1 MYFSLRD
8 RGQINRPV
16 EAGSSYNETF
26 LLQLTAGGDE
36 NAFRRIYDNYRNKL
50 YSYALKLTKKEALA
64 EEIVQD
70 AFLKIW
76 VNRID
81 LNEVQKFDSYL
92 HTIVRNQCFNCLKRL
107 AHESLLLKE
116 LSYSMSD
123 VHNDNEESIIHK
135 DYLQILNLAVK
146 KLPPQQQ
153 LVYNLSRN
161 SGLKY
166 DEIATELNLSKN
178 TVKAHLKKA
187 LSSIRVV
194 FTAHKTFIGI
204 ILSILLKNS

>member
-1 MYFSLRD
+1 MKATSL
-8 RGQINRPV
+8 
-16 EAGSSYNETF
+16 YNETF
-26 LLQLTAGGDE
+26 LLQLTAAGNE
-36 NAFRRIYDNYRNKL
+36 NAFREIYDNYRDKL
-50 YSYALKLTKKEALA
+50 YSYALKLTQKEAIA

-76 VNRID
+76 LNRSE
-81 LNEVQKFDSYL
+81 LTQVQKFDSYL
-92 HTIVRNQCFNCLKRL
+92 YAIVRNQCLNCLKRL

-116 LSYSMSD
+116 LSYGMSEL
-123 VHNDNEESIIHK
+123 HNDNEESIVHR
-135 DYLQILNLAVK
+135 DYLQILNRAVQ

-166 DEIATELNLSKN
+166 DEIASELNLSKN

-194 FTAHKTFIGI
+194 FTAHKTFIAVL
-204 ILSILLKNS
+204 LSILLKNS

>member
-1 MYFSLRD
+1 VKAKS
-8 RGQINRPV
+8 P
-16 EAGSSYNETF
+16 YNETF
-26 LLQLTAGGDE
+26 LLQLTAAGDE
-36 NAFRRIYDNYRNKL
+36 NAFRNIYDNYRDKL
-50 YSYALKLTKKEALA
+50 YSYALRLTQKESLA

-70 AFLKIW
+70 AFLKVW
-76 VNRID
+76 MNRAE
-81 LNEVQKFDSYL
+81 LTQVQKFDSYL
-92 HTIVRNQCFNCLKRL
+92 YAMVRNQCFNCLKRL
-107 AHESLLLKE
+107 AHESILLKE
-116 LSYSMSD
+116 LSYSMSE
-123 VHNDNEESIIHK
+123 VHNDNEESLIHK
-135 DYLQILNLAVK
+135 DYLQILNLAVN

-194 FTAHKTFIGI
+194 FTAHKTFIGLI
-204 ILSILLKNS
+204 VSILLKSS

>member
-1 MYFSLRD
+1 MK
-8 RGQINRPV
+8 
-16 EAGSSYNETF
+16 AGSVVYNEPV
-26 LLQLTAGGDE
+26 LLQLTAAGDE
-36 NAFRRIYDNYRNKL
+36 NAFRKIFEAYRDKL
-50 YSYALKLTKKEALA
+50 YSYALRLTEKEALA

-76 VNRID
+76 LNR
-81 LNEVQKFDSYL
+81 NELTEVHKFDSYL
-92 HTIVRNQCFNCLKRL
+92 YAIVRNQCFNCLKRL
-107 AHESLLLKE
+107 AHESRLLKE
-116 LSYSMSD
+116 LSYSMTEM
-123 VHNDNEESIIHK
+123 HNSNEESIVHK

-146 KLPPQQQ
+146 RLPPQQQ

-161 SGLKY
+161 YGLKY

-187 LSSIRVV
+187 LSSIRIV

-204 ILSILLKNS
+204 LLSILLKNS

>member
-1 MYFSLRD
+1 VKAD
-8 RGQINRPV
+8 
-16 EAGSSYNETF
+16 SSYNESF
-26 LLQLTAGGDE
+26 LLQLAATGDE
-36 NAFRRIYDNYRNKL
+36 NAFRKIYENYRNKL
-50 YSYALKLTKKEALA
+50 YSYAFRLTQKEELA
-64 EEIVQD
+64 EEVVQD

-76 VNRID
+76 VNRGELTEI
-81 LNEVQKFDSYL
+81 QKFDSYL
-92 HTIVRNQCFNCLKRL
+92 YTIVRNQCFNCLKRL
-107 AHESLLLKE
+107 AHESMLLKE
-116 LSYSMSD
+116 LSYSMSEA
-123 VHNDNEESIIHK
+123 HNDNEESIVYR

-187 LSSIRVV
+187 LSTIRVV